1 MSAATGSDSITLVSI
16 ATPEPAWRAAASATI
31 LSPRSARAAVRI
43 VSDAPVSPATSTAR
57 STARVAVAD
66 PSVPTRIRWYMA
78 PRYPQ
83 RAGAP
88 AEAGAPT
95 TAGPLGPPP
104 PAGPASARPNEIG
117 RASGRAIVWQYVYI
131 SGADGS

>member
-83 RAGAP
+83 LAGAP
-88 AEAGAPT
+88 AETGDRKRAGEGTRGAV
-95 TAGPLGPPP
+95 
-104 PAGPASARPNEIG
+104 RVEIG
-117 RASGRAIVWQYVYI
+117 GRGI
-131 SGADGS
+131 STKKKKARNRQRT